1 VRPVP
6 SLTRANRHV
15 VAPLHMFF
23 FSSRRRH
30 TRSKRDWSSDVCS
43 SDLASTVEEARDRVL
58 ALRSPETRQ
67 AVARTAR
74 DRVAQWDIE
83 ELRAAWSESL
93 STTDTA
99 AVHAHGEVRA
109 G

>member
-1 VRPVP
+1 VDE
-6 SLTRANRHV
+6 L
-15 VAPLHMFF
+15 FG
-23 FSSRRRH
+23 
-30 TRSKRDWSSDVCS
+30 
-43 SDLASTVEEARDRVL
+43 SDLIASTVEEARDRVL